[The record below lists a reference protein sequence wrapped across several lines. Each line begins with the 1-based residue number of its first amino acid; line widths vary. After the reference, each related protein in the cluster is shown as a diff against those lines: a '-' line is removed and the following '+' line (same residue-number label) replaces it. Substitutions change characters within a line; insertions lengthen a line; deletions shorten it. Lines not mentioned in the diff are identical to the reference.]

1 MPTSGG
7 QPLGGLLL
15 VMEGGAEVDTLIFD
29 VDDTLYPV
37 GCGFT
42 GHRNVDVVR
51 EFMVQRLCAS
61 PTPTLSR

>member
-1 MPTSGG
+1 
-7 QPLGGLLL
+7 
-15 VMEGGAEVDTLIFD
+15 MEAGAEVDTLIFD

-61 PTPTLSR
+61 HIPAQPEPS